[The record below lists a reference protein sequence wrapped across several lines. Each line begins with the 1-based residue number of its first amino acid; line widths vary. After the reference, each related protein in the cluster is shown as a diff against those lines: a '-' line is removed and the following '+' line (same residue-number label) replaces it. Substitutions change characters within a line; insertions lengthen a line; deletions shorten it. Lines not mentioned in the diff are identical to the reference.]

1 MKIIKNSEIAQIF
14 YEISD
19 SLKMQGVAFKP
30 QAYEKVAD
38 IISDLQKSLGDIY
51 KEGGLKALES
61 VPGVGK
67 SIALKIEEL
76 LKTGKLKYYQKLK
89 KKTPVDLSS
98 LREIEGLGPKNIKA
112 LYEKLGIKS
121 VKQLGRAAKQG
132 KIGRLKGFG
141 KKSEE
146 NIIRGLEFLK
156 QSKGRQSL
164 AIVLPQ
170 AEKIEGR
177 LKRIRGVKKA
187 TIAGSLRRRKKTIG
201 DIDIVVSA
209 KPSLGKKVIE
219 FFVSMPEVDEVFAK
233 GTTKASVKLKSG
245 LDADLRVVPE
255 ESYGAAL
262 HYFTGP
268 KDYNID
274 LRQLAL
280 KKGCKLNEYG
290 LFKGNKQIA
299 GETEES
305 IYKALGLRYIK
316 PKNREVYKSAS

>member
-1 MKIIKNSEIAQIF
+1 
-14 YEISD
+14 
-19 SLKMQGVAFKP
+19 
-30 QAYEKVAD
+30 
-38 IISDLQKSLGDIY
+38 KSFN
-51 KEGGLKALES
+51 
-61 VPGVGK
+61 
-67 SIALKIEEL
+67 
-76 LKTGKLKYYQKLK
+76 KLK
-89 KKTPVDLSS
+89 KSIPKGLTELMDV
-98 LREIEGLGPKNIKA
+98 EGIGAKKA
-112 LYEKLGIKS
+112 GKLYKKLKIKS
-121 VKQLGRAAKQG
+121 VKDLEKAIK
-132 KIGRLKGFG
+132 KNKLKNIEGFG

-170 AEKIEGR
+170 AEKIESR

-187 TIAGSLRRRKKTIG
+187 TIAGSLRRHKKTIG

-209 KPSLGKKVIE
+209 KPSLGKKIIE

-268 KDYNID
+268 KDHNID

-299 GETEES
+299 GETEKS
-305 IYKALGLRYIK
+305 IYKALGLSYIK
-316 PKNREVYKSAS
+316 PENREVYRGAS